1 MRKIVTSVLAC
12 FFACIS
18 FAQNVGIGTNT
29 PAAKLDVKTSST
41 YVAQFN
47 GAAPMYMGIFENDVY
62 RGYWG
67 SYSGAPEDVDF
78 GTGFGNTTGKLH
90 FTIQADPKM
99 TLMGNNVGI
108 GITTPAHRLHING
121 GDLFVQSSS
130 GLIRF
135 GYQGSNE
142 WQMATTGGGADL
154 RWYTTPDGGTTVTP
168 RHYFSQNGNVGIGG
182 FSGPGIPL
190 ARLDVIGSGSTSGT
204 NNLILR
210 NSIGDTLLRMRDD
223 GRMGIGYNGTSYG
236 RTINTAGTGINFYTA
251 TATGAFGGAVF
262 PTDTSLV
269 LWSNSGASNYLILQP
284 SWGKTG
290 IGTYSPNAKLHL
302 NGNMLIG
309 GTSLNPATGYTLS
322 IDGKLI
328 CTEARVQLTASWPD
342 YVFADDYQ
350 LPSLESVEKFV
361 KQNKHLPNIPA
372 AAEVEKQG
380 FDLGDMNRKL
390 LEKVEQ
396 LTLHLIEM
404 KKENK
409 VLSERLT
416 ALEKKN

>member
-1 MRKIVTSVLAC
+1 MRKIVTSALAC
-12 FFACIS
+12 SIACFS
-18 FAQNVGIGTNT
+18 FAQNVGIGTT
-29 PAAKLDVKTSST
+29 SPAAKLDVKANSA

-47 GAAPMYMGIFENDVY
+47 GTTAMYMGIFENDVY

-78 GTGFGNTTGKLH
+78 GTGAGNASGKLH

-108 GITTPAHRLHING
+108 GTTTPNYRLHING
-121 GDLFVQSSS
+121 GDLFVQSST

-135 GYQGSNE
+135 GYQGANE
-142 WQMATTGGGADL
+142 WQLATTGGGADL
-154 RWYTTPDGGTTVTP
+154 RWYTTTDGGTTITP

-182 FSGPGIPL
+182 FSGPGVPQG
-190 ARLDVIGSGSTSGT
+190 RLDVIGAGASSAT
-204 NNLILR
+204 NTFMLR

-251 TATGAFGGAVF
+251 TTTGGFGGAVF

-269 LWSNSGASNYLILQP
+269 MWSNSGANNYLILQP
-284 SWGKTG
+284 SWGNTG
-290 IGTYSPNAKLHL
+290 IGTYSPNAKMHV
-302 NGNMLIG
+302 NGNTLIG
-309 GTSLNPATGYTLS
+309 GVSDRVATGYLLS
-322 IDGKLI
+322 VAGKMI

-361 KQNKHLPNIPA
+361 QKNKHLPNIPA
-372 AAEVEKQG
+372 AAEVEAQG

-390 LEKVEQ
+390 LEKIEQ

-409 VLSERLT
+409 ALNERLT
-416 ALEKKN
+416 ALETKK